1 MSKQQTKCDG
11 FHSKGDGSWWEND
24 ARGIPL
30 ARVCMGCITQKL
42 AKYRPEVLTDSNYD
56 LMDCPLDEDR
66 W

>member
-1 MSKQQTKCDG
+1 MASQPKCDG

-30 ARVCMGCITQKL
+30 ARVCMGCIDQKL
-42 AKYRPEVLTDSNYD
+42 AKYRPEVLDNPNYD

>member
-1 MSKQQTKCDG
+1 MANEGKCGGSHTKY
-11 FHSKGDGSWWEND
+11 DGSWWEND

-30 ARVCMGCITQKL
+30 ARVCNECIKVKL

-56 LMDCPLDEDR
+56 LMDCPLDEDK

>member
-1 MSKQQTKCDG
+1 MADEKKCDG
-11 FHSKGDGSWWEND
+11 FHTKYDGSWWEND

-42 AKYRPEVLTDSNYD
+42 AKYRPEVLDNSNYD
-56 LMDCPLDEDR
+56 LMDCPLSEDR

>member
-1 MSKQQTKCDG
+1 MANEPKCGGSHTKY
-11 FHSKGDGSWWEND
+11 DGSWWEND

-30 ARVCMGCITQKL
+30 ARVCMGCIDQKL
-42 AKYRPEVLTDSNYD
+42 AKYRPEVLTNSNYD